1 MNAAAVFEGLNTP
14 RLILDADRLERN
26 AARMRARCDTLGVTL
41 RPHLKTAKSTDVARI
56 AANGERGPITVSTLA
71 EAEYFA
77 AAGWRDILY
86 STAIAPAKLA
96 RAHRIQREYCARLLL
111 VLDDREAATAL
122 GKAAADLGANFAVLI
137 EVDCGEHRSGTEPA
151 SETLVAIADA
161 IHACSPQ
168 LELLGVMTHAG
179 HSYAFDEPVPIRA
192 LAEVERQ
199 AAVASAQCLQARGY
213 ACPIVS
219 IGSTPTVVFAEHLSG
234 VTEVRAGIYL
244 FGDLSQLSRG
254 VCAAEDIAVS
264 VLATVIGHQR
274 QGAAPGLILDAG
286 ALALSKDVGANR
298 FMPNAGY
305 GLVCDAATLAPLG
318 SLTVVTVHQEH
329 GGVPVPDESWFE
341 RLPIGSVVRILPNH
355 ACLTGA
361 AYGAYDVLRGGELI
375 AEWPRTG
382 GW

>member
-1 MNAAAVFEGLNTP
+1 MSAAAVFDGLNTP

-26 AARMRARCDTLGVTL
+26 AARMRARCDALGVTL

-56 AANGERGPITVSTLA
+56 AADGTCGPITVSTLA

-77 AAGWRDILY
+77 AAGWHDILY

-96 RAHRIQREYCARLLL
+96 RAHRIQHDHDARLML
-111 VLDDREAATAL
+111 VLDDPAAAAAIGEAAAAL
-122 GKAAADLGANFAVLI
+122 GARFAILI
-137 EVDCGEHRSGTEPA
+137 EIDCGEHRSGTAPA
-151 SETLVAIADA
+151 SDELLAIAAVIDA
-161 IHACSPQ
+161 NAPQ
-168 LELLGVMTHAG
+168 LELAGVMTHAG
-179 HSYAFDEPVPIRA
+179 HSYALDDPAPIRA
-192 LAEVERQ
+192 LAEVERH
-199 AAVASAQCLQARGY
+199 AAVASADLLRQHGY

-219 IGSTPTVVFAEHLSG
+219 IGSTPTVMFAAHLAG

-254 VCAAEDIAVS
+254 VCTREDIAVS

-274 QGAAPGLILDAG
+274 R
-286 ALALSKDVGANR
+286 GANR

-305 GLVCDAATLAPLG
+305 GLVCDAATLEPLDA
-318 SLTVVTVHQEH
+318 LAVTTVHQEH

-341 RLPIGSVVRILPNH
+341 RLPIGSIVRILPNH
-355 ACLTGA
+355 ACLTCA
-361 AYGAYDVLRGGELI
+361 AYGSYDVLRGGELI
-375 AEWPRTG
+375 TKWPRTG

>member
-1 MNAAAVFEGLNTP
+1 MSAATMFAGLNTP

-26 AARMRARCDTLGVTL
+26 AARMRARCDALGVTL

-56 AANGERGPITVSTLA
+56 AANGEQGPITVSTLA

-96 RAHRIQREYCARLLL
+96 RVHHIQREHGARLLL
-111 VLDDREAATAL
+111 VVDDREAATAM
-122 GKAAADLGANFAVLI
+122 GEAAAMLGARFGVLI

-151 SETLVAIADA
+151 SEELVAIAAEID
-161 IHACSPQ
+161 ACSPQ
-168 LELLGVMTHAG
+168 LELMGVMTHAG
-179 HSYAFDEPVPIRA
+179 HSYAFDDPAPIRA
-192 LAEVERQ
+192 LAEVERH
-199 AAVASAQCLQARGY
+199 AAVASAELLRARGY
-213 ACPIVS
+213 TCPIVS
-219 IGSTPTVVFAEHLSG
+219 VGSTPTVVFAEQLRG

-244 FGDLSQLSRG
+244 FCDLAQLSRG
-254 VCAAEDIAVS
+254 VCAQEDIAVS
-264 VLATVIGHQR
+264 VLATVIGHQHR
-274 QGAAPGLILDAG
+274 GSSPSLILDAG

-305 GLVCDAATLAPLG
+305 GLVCDATTLEPLET
-318 SLTVVTVHQEH
+318 LTVVTVHQEH

-355 ACLTGA
+355 ACLTCA
-361 AYGAYDVLRGGELI
+361 AYISYDVLRGGVLTE
-375 AEWPRTG
+375 AWPRTG

>member
-1 MNAAAVFEGLNTP
+1 MSAATMFAGLNTP

-26 AARMRARCDTLGVTL
+26 AARMRARCDALGVTL
-41 RPHLKTAKSTDVARI
+41 RPHLKTAKSADVARI
-56 AANGERGPITVSTLA
+56 AADGEQGPITVSTLA

-86 STAIAPAKLA
+86 TTAIAPAKLE
-96 RAHRIQREYCARLLL
+96 RVHHIQREHGARLLL
-111 VLDDREAATAL
+111 VVDDGEAAAAM
-122 GKAAADLGANFAVLI
+122 GEAAAVLGARFGVLI

-151 SETLVAIADA
+151 SEELVAIAGVIA
-161 IHACSPQ
+161 ACSPQ
-168 LELLGVMTHAG
+168 LELMGVMTHAG
-179 HSYAFDEPVPIRA
+179 HSYAFDEPAPIRA
-192 LAEVERQ
+192 LAEVERH
-199 AAVASAQCLQARGY
+199 AAVASAELLRARGY

-219 IGSTPTVVFAEHLSG
+219 VGSTPTAVFAEQLRG

-244 FGDLSQLSRG
+244 FCDLAQLSRG
-254 VCAAEDIAVS
+254 VCAQEDIAVS

-274 QGAAPGLILDAG
+274 RGSSPSLILDAG

-305 GLVCDAATLAPLG
+305 GLVCDALTLEPLE

-355 ACLTGA
+355 ACLTCA
-361 AYGAYDVLRGGELI
+361 AYTSYDVMREGVLTE
-375 AEWPRTG
+375 EWPRTG

>member
-1 MNAAAVFEGLNTP
+1 MSAAAVFDGLNTP

-26 AARMRARCDTLGVTL
+26 AARMRARCDALGVTL

-56 AANGERGPITVSTLA
+56 AADGTCGPITVSTLA

-77 AAGWRDILY
+77 AAGWHDILY

-96 RAHRIQREYCARLLL
+96 RAHRIQHDHDARLML
-111 VLDDREAATAL
+111 VLDDPAAAAAIGEAAAAL
-122 GKAAADLGANFAVLI
+122 GARFAILI
-137 EVDCGEHRSGTEPA
+137 EIDCGEHRSGTAPA
-151 SETLVAIADA
+151 SDELLAIAAVIDA
-161 IHACSPQ
+161 NAPQ
-168 LELLGVMTHAG
+168 LELAGVMTHAG
-179 HSYAFDEPVPIRA
+179 HSYALDDPAPIRA
-192 LAEVERQ
+192 LAEVERH
-199 AAVASAQCLQARGY
+199 AAVASADLLRQHGY

-219 IGSTPTVVFAEHLSG
+219 IGSTPTVMFAAHLAG

-254 VCAAEDIAVS
+254 VCTREDIAVS

-274 QGAAPGLILDAG
+274 RGANPSLIVDAG

-305 GLVCDAATLAPLG
+305 GLVCDAATLEPLDA
-318 SLTVVTVHQEH
+318 LAVTTVHQEH

-341 RLPIGSVVRILPNH
+341 RLPIGSIVRILPNH
-355 ACLTGA
+355 ACLTCA
-361 AYGAYDVLRGGELI
+361 AYGSYDVLRGGELI
-375 AEWPRTG
+375 TKWPRTG